1 MLKYT
6 VFINESN
13 KKDTR
18 NKGTKIVLSTVLIIL
33 VFYSLSIAFSYNL
46 NSQALAEKE
55 DYNLKL
61 NGEQREQKLSTA
73 ETATAAASSASKIR
87 IPSDLQ
93 TTINSGSPPTTN
105 NFNLTKG
112 FKIEPILWNMTLSSS
127 VTFDDKGNMYIAESG
142 YAPGGLE
149 ATPRIIKVDANGT
162 ASSFVDRDLYGPI
175 TDIEYHNDKLYVSNR
190 AKISIIDPNTAAVKD
205 IIVGLRS
212 LGDFRNNQI
221 AFGNDDRLYFGQGTA
236 TNSGIIGKDNYEWL
250 KLIPILHNISQ
261 FSDTPAKNVT
271 LTGQNFE
278 TENPLTADPKDKAI
292 TGAFVPFGNVTK
304 KGQVIKGDT
313 KCNGCIL
320 SANLDGTDLK
330 VVGWGFRNP
339 YGLAFDND
347 NNSTQLIVTT
357 QGAEERGSRPITND
371 NDKIYEVKLNET
383 AFYGWPDFFGN
394 AEPVTDPKFKS
405 SSMTNRSL
413 DFLIKDHPKVQ
424 KPLSLIDS
432 PAGISQ
438 IIFSN
443 NSQFGFKGMN
453 LISEF
458 GALNNNTIN
467 DNKKNNTVIDAN
479 NTITTTT
486 TLSLDQIPNNNTN
499 NIPNEVS
506 NNKSLSNNT
515 NNTIKGQKI
524 IIFDPKKKNHSD
536 FLSLKKPDPSF
547 RPIDLKFNNDGSILY
562 VVSLAKAEMRNT
574 NPTNNFSL
582 PHETPWFYKHTGVL
596 WKITNTSKNGQ
607 NLNEK
612 EEFSKIKLS
621 SELKVTLNSGNVP
634 ALAQFLEIPSGY
646 KINPILWN
654 MDLPGSFAFDNEGN
668 TYVAS
673 TGVTYGKVSTT
684 PQILKIDKKGQ
695 VSLVADRPLHGIL
708 SDIEFNKNNGLLY
721 VAHRNVLST
730 VNVTTGFVNDL
741 VVGLPVPVFVT
752 HPMGQ
757 IAIGPDG
764 RVYFSVGGL
773 SNTAVPDISD
783 WGIGWIREMPFM
795 HEIPGQDITLTGQ
808 NFMSRNFI
816 SPDPNDKAITGGM
829 MPFGT
834 PAVEGQKISGEIRCT
849 SCILSIAPDGSDL
862 RLHAWGI
869 RNAYGMIFDERGKLF
884 AVSNGDDDKG
894 IRRVTYDPDSV
905 FVLDINKKNLT
916 FFGWPDF
923 PGSNGESITKEKF
936 NQSPV
941 QHYPNKPL
949 IKNPPKVTPPYV
961 ELGMSVGNAQAAYS
975 TNDNFGF
982 KGKIFVAEFGTI
994 APVTHTFHKPVER
1007 SVGDIM
1013 GKIIGQ
1019 KIVMVDPN
1027 RKTIS
1032 DFISL
1037 NTPVASFRPVGLGFT
1052 YDGNTLYV
1060 ASIEKEVERKVTP
1073 LGGILPT
1080 TSDYP
1085 SLNTGT
1091 IWKIERV
1098 QSTNESSSSIPNTN
1112 ENFHNNNN
1120 QSDLNTSHNSSI
1132 DSNITSN
1139 ELLPYIGNT
1148 AKESLDTHTKN
1159 NNTFP
1164 KDNNNNTNSSS
1175 LITSANPIATIVKG
1189 APLLREF
1196 AFQPNPLII
1205 QKGSTVTWNNQDVV
1219 THTVTSGHGF
1229 SDPQMGKQFDSGLI
1243 GKTYKHIFKKPGEY
1257 PYFCQVHPMM
1267 QGKVIVK

>member
-1 MLKYT
+1 LKYT
-6 VFINESN
+6 IFIKELN
-13 KKDTR
+13 KKDTK
-18 NKGTKIVLSTVLIIL
+18 NKRTKIALPTLIIILL
-33 VFYSLSIAFSYNL
+33 VYSLSIGFSYNF
-46 NSQALAEKE
+46 NSQAIAEKE
-55 DYNLKL
+55 DNNIKL
-61 NGEQREQKLSTA
+61 NGEQQEQKLSTA
-73 ETATAAASSASKIR
+73 ETVAASISKIR

-93 TTINSGSPPTTN
+93 TTINSGPPPTTN

-112 FKIEPILWNMTLSSS
+112 FKIEPIIWNMTLSSS

-162 ASSFVDRDLYGPI
+162 ANSFVDRDLYGPI
-175 TDIEYHNDKLYVSNR
+175 TDIEYYNDKLYVSNR
-190 AKISIIDPNTAAVKD
+190 AKISTVDPNTAAVKD

-212 LGDFRNNQI
+212 LGDFRNNQL
-221 AFGNDDRLYFGQGTA
+221 AFGSDDRLYFGQGTA

-250 KLIPILHNISQ
+250 KLVPILHNIPK

-271 LTGQNFE
+271 LTGTNFVSVD
-278 TENPLTADPKDKAI
+278 NIK
-292 TGAFVPFGNVTK
+292 TGAFVPFGNATK
-304 KGQVIKGDT
+304 EGQVIKGDT

-339 YGLAFDND
+339 YGLAFDKDND
-347 NNSTQLIVTT
+347 STNLIVTA
-357 QGAEERGSRPITND
+357 QGAEERGSRPIAND
-371 NDKIYEVKLNET
+371 NDKIYNIDTSSSNSNNNTEL
-383 AFYGWPDFFGN
+383 FYGWPDFFGN
-394 AEPVTDPKFKS
+394 AEPVTDSKFKS
-405 SSMTNRSL
+405 SSMINKSL
-413 DFLIKDHPKVQ
+413 GFLMKDHPKVQ
-424 KPLSLIDS
+424 RPLSLLDS
-432 PAGISQ
+432 STGISQ
-438 IIFSN
+438 ITFSN
-443 NSQFGFKGMN
+443 NSQFGFKGMT

-458 GALNNNTIN
+458 GKLNNN
-467 DNKKNNTVIDAN
+467 NNTSTDAN
-479 NTITTTT
+479 ITNTTT
-486 TLSLDQIPNNNTN
+486 SRLDQIQNNNN
-499 NIPNEVS
+499 NDISNETS
-506 NNKSLSNNT
+506 NNKSWNNNNYT
-515 NNTIKGQKI
+515 NKTIKGQKI
-524 IIFDPKKKNHSD
+524 IVFDPKTKNYSN
-536 FLSLKKPDPSF
+536 FLSIKKPDPSF

-562 VVSLAKAEMRNT
+562 VVSLAKSEMRNT
-574 NPTNNFSL
+574 TPNNNFSL
-582 PHETPWFYKHTGVL
+582 PQEAPWLYKHTGVL
-596 WKITNTSKNGQ
+596 WKISNTSKDGQ

-612 EEFSKIKLS
+612 EKFSKIKLS
-621 SELKVTLNSGNVP
+621 PELKVTLNSGNVP
-634 ALAQFLEIPSGY
+634 DLTQFLEIPTGY
-646 KINPILWN
+646 KMIPILWN
-654 MDLPGSFAFDNEGN
+654 MDLPGSFAFDNDGN

-684 PQILKIDKKGQ
+684 PAIYKIDKKGQ
-695 VSLVADRPLHGIL
+695 VSLVVDRPLHGIL
-708 SDIEFNKNNGLLY
+708 TDIEFNKNNGLLY

-730 VNVTTGFVNDL
+730 VNVTTGIVKDL
-741 VVGLPVPVFVT
+741 VVGLPVPVYVT

-795 HEIPGQDITLTGQ
+795 HEIPGMDITLTGQ
-808 NFMSRNFI
+808 NFMSKNFI
-816 SPDPNDKAITGGM
+816 SPNPDDKAITGGM

-834 PAVEGQKISGEIRCT
+834 PAVEGQKIQGNTRCT

-869 RNAYGMIFDERGKLF
+869 RNAYGLIFDEKGNLF

-905 FVLDINKKNLT
+905 FVLDVNKKNLT

-923 PGSNGESITKEKF
+923 PGSNGDSIIGEKF
-936 NQSPV
+936 NESPV

-949 IKNPPKVTPPYV
+949 IKDPPKVTPPFL

-982 KGKIFVAEFGTI
+982 KGKIFITEFGTI
-994 APVTHTFHKPVER
+994 APVTHTFHKPTER

-1027 RKTIS
+1027 TKS
-1032 DFISL
+1032 LNGFISL

-1052 YDGNTLYV
+1052 NDGNTLYV
-1060 ASIEKEVERKVTP
+1060 SSIEKEVERKVTP

-1080 TSDYP
+1080 TVDYP

-1091 IWKIERV
+1091 VWKIERI
-1098 QSTNESSSSIPNTN
+1098 QTTNEPSSLTMNANENTN
-1112 ENFHNNNN
+1112 TNNKT
-1120 QSDLNTSHNSSI
+1120 DLNTSTNSSF
-1132 DSNITSN
+1132 NNNLTAN
-1139 ELLPYIGNT
+1139 ELMPYIGNS
-1148 AKESLDTHTKN
+1148 AKESLNTHTKN
-1159 NNTFP
+1159 KDTFP
-1164 KDNNNNTNSSS
+1164 KDNKNSSSS
-1175 LITSANPIATIVKG
+1175 LITSANPVATIVKG

-1219 THTVTSGHGF
+1219 THTVTSGYGF

-1243 GKTYKHIFKKPGEY
+1243 GATYEHIFKKPGEY